1 MNKALRTLF
10 FALLII
16 GIILG
21 ISLFLIK
28 EYLGKDK
35 QTGLNTMEFN
45 KYGSYFQINKTLTPF
60 TLESTKGMITIPVK
74 GKINIITPQYI
85 NCPDICPLE
94 TKMMLYIMNKTLEE
108 RINDKIVFI
117 TIDVDPWRDNVNN
130 TRAYMEYTARDYL
143 DKINWIWVI
152 DDIEKMQNVWKELK
166 IYVEKNTTTGLVTHT
181 GGFYIIGPEGKVLYF
196 VAPNTEGWSNPLEFA
211 RGLWTIVY
219 SVYEKYF
226 G

>member
-1 MNKALRTLF
+1 MNKALKTLF
-10 FALLII
+10 LALLII

-21 ISLFLIK
+21 ASLFFIK

-35 QTGLNTMEFN
+35 RTGLNIMEFN
-45 KYGSYFQINKTLTPF
+45 KYGSYFQMNTTLTPH
-60 TLESTKGMITIPVK
+60 TLQSTQGTITIPVK

-94 TKMMLYIMNKTLEE
+94 TKMLLYIMNKTIEE
-108 RINDKIVFI
+108 KISDKIIFI

-130 TRAYMEYTARDYL
+130 TKAYMEYTAKKYL
-143 DKINWIWVI
+143 EKISWIWIV
-152 DDIEKMQNVWKELK
+152 DDVEKMQVLWKELK
-166 IYVEKNTTTGLVTHT
+166 IYVEKNMTTGLVAHT
-181 GGFYIIGPEGKVLYF
+181 GGFYIIGPEGKILYF

-219 SVYEKYF
+219 SMYNEYY